1 MDWAGPPGGLEKLFA
16 QYDYI
21 THGAHHEAAA
31 PSSDK
36 PKPSPDEPKPSPD
49 EPTPSPPTDKPP
61 WMPEDEGGGLGSLI
75 AGGIAAKGAQV
86 ARAALPDIMPELAE
100 PLLGGAEG
108 LGAETLGLAPEA
120 AMGFAE
126 AAPGVALGLAGI
138 AALNQAERNIYRTQ
152 PTEKDEYSFEVDGKN
167 VPMKRSEW
175 YKPPLEAPEAPVT
188 FKADEK
194 GLDDAY
200 ENAYGQGTAY
210 DPATKTLYIKGSSTP
225 TDWADDATL
234 IPFGQTAHS
243 ERYQQAMKAYDDL
256 LKRGNEVKR
265 LVGHS
270 LGGSVAL
277 QMQKNLAKKGV
288 KVDSRTFGAPV
299 DDKTPFGRYFTKAE
313 RYRHPADPVSVLD
326 RTAQWGNWK
335 AYPHSYH
342 GFAEKFDKPQT
353 VLKA

>member
-1 MDWAGPPGGLEKLFA
+1 MDWALPRGGLEKLFA
-16 QYDYI
+16 QYDHIVY
-21 THGAHHEAAA
+21 HGHHEAAK

-36 PKPSPDEPKPSPD
+36 PKPPPDAKPSPD
-49 EPTPSPPTDKPP
+49 VPAPSPPPIDKPP

-86 ARAALPDIMPELAE
+86 ARGALPDIMPELAE

-108 LGAETLGLAPEA
+108 LGAEALGLAPEA

-126 AAPGVALGLAGI
+126 AAPGLALGLAGI
-138 AALNQAERNIYRTQ
+138 AAVDKMERSQYKNA
-152 PTEKDEYSFEVDGKN
+152 PTRQDDYGFEVDGKAA
-167 VPMKRSEW
+167 PMKPGF
-175 YKPPLEAPEAPVT
+175 YKKDPLTAPEAPVT
-188 FKADEK
+188 FKGDEK

-200 ENAYGQGTAY
+200 ANAYGQGTAY
-210 DPATKTLYIKGSSTP
+210 DPATKTLYIKGSSTS
-225 TDWADDATL
+225 TDWAEDATM
-234 IPFGQTAHS
+234 IPFGRTGES

-256 LKRGNEVKR
+256 LYRGNEVKR
-265 LVGHS
+265 VVGHS

-277 QMQKNLAKKGV
+277 QMQKDLAKKNV

-342 GFAEKFDKPQT
+342 GFAEKFDKPKD

>member
-21 THGAHHEAAA
+21 THGAHHEAAD

-36 PKPSPDEPKPSPD
+36 PKPSPNEPTPSPD
-49 EPTPSPPTDKPP
+49 EPTPAPPPPPIDKPP
-61 WMPEDEGGGLGSLI
+61 WMPDDEGGGLGALI
-75 AGGIAAKGAQV
+75 AGGVAAKGAQV
-86 ARAALPDIMPELAE
+86 ARAALPELTE
-100 PLLGGAEG
+100 PLLGGAAEG
-108 LGAETLGLAPEA
+108 LGAEAVGLAPEA

-126 AAPGVALGLAGI
+126 AAPGLALGLAGI
-138 AALNQAERNIYRTQ
+138 AAVDKMERSQYKNAPTRQDDYR
-152 PTEKDEYSFEVDGKN
+152 FVVDGKD
-167 VPMKRSEW
+167 VPMKPGF
-175 YKPPLEAPEAPVT
+175 YKKDPLTAPEAPVT
-188 FKADEK
+188 FKGDEK

-200 ENAYGQGTAY
+200 ANAYGQGTAY

-225 TDWADDATL
+225 TDWANDVTL
-234 IPFGQTAHS
+234 IPFGLTAHS
-243 ERYQQAMKAYDDL
+243 ERYQQAMTAYNDL
-256 LKRGNEVKR
+256 LDRGNEVKR
-265 LVGHS
+265 VVGHS

-277 QMQKNLAKKGV
+277 QMQKDLAKKGV

-313 RYRHPADPVSVLD
+313 RFRHPADPVSLLD
-326 RTAQWGNWK
+326 RTAQWGDWK

-342 GFAEKFDKPQT
+342 GFAEKFDKPQD